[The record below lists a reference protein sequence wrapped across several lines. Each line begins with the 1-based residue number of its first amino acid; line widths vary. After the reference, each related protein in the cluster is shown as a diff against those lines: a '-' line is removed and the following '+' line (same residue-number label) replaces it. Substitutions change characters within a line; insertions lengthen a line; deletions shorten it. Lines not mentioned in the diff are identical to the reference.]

1 MRNFA
6 ENDIIKSFF
15 CMKTEQVKLSQVKIN
30 SDNPRTITKEK
41 FNKLINSILVFPK
54 MLELR
59 PIVVDNKM
67 SALGGN
73 MRTEALRA
81 ISKMSVEEIAQRL
94 HGIADF
100 VEKSEG
106 ERKVLVDYWEKW
118 LDNPIAFIIK
128 ASELSASERRQFM
141 IKDNASFGQWDFDA
155 LANKWDNKKLDDWG
169 VDVWNANPTAFTPMG
184 ATPSPAQP
192 TPAMPDAS
200 EEDNPADAFQDAL
213 PPELQGA
220 DINPDVLPK
229 IEGSDETAME
239 RVIIVYPKERL
250 QELAQ
255 LLGMPSI
262 DKVVY
267 RLEEIIPS
275 IEGAE

>member
-1 MRNFA
+1 
-6 ENDIIKSFF
+6 
-15 CMKTEQVKLSQVKIN
+15 MKTEQVKLSQVKIN

>member
-1 MRNFA
+1 
-6 ENDIIKSFF
+6 
-15 CMKTEQVKLSQVKIN
+15 MKVEQVKLSQVKLN
-30 SDNPRTITKEK
+30 VDNPRTITKEK
-41 FNKLINSILVFPK
+41 FCKLINSILVLPK

-67 SALGGN
+67 CALGGN

-81 ISKMSVEEIAQRL
+81 IAKMGAADISDRL
-94 HGIADF
+94 LTIADF
-100 VEKSEG
+100 VEKSDG
-106 ERKVLVDYWEKW
+106 ERKVLVDYWRKW
-118 LDNPIAFIIK
+118 LENPTAIIIN

-155 LANKWDNKKLDDWG
+155 LANKWDSNKLDDWG

-184 ATPSPAQP
+184 SVPSSAQP
-192 TPAMPDAS
+192 APAMPDAS
-200 EEDNPADAFQDAL
+200 EEDNPADAFQGAL
-213 PPELQGA
+213 PPELQGV

-229 IEGSDETAME
+229 IEGTDETAME
-239 RVIIVYPKERL
+239 RVIIVYPKDRL
-250 QELAQ
+250 PELEQ

-267 RLEEIIPS
+267 RLDEIIPAT
-275 IEGAE
+275 AE

>member
-1 MRNFA
+1 
-6 ENDIIKSFF
+6 
-15 CMKTEQVKLSQVKIN
+15 MKTEQVKLSQVKIN

-141 IKDNASFGQWDFDA
+141 IKDNASFGQWEFDA

>member
-1 MRNFA
+1 
-6 ENDIIKSFF
+6 
-15 CMKTEQVKLSQVKIN
+15 MKTEQVKLSQVKIN

-106 ERKVLVDYWEKW
+106 ERKVLVDYWENW

>member
-1 MRNFA
+1 
-6 ENDIIKSFF
+6 
-15 CMKTEQVKLSQVKIN
+15 MKTEQVKLSQVKIN

-106 ERKVLVDYWEKW
+106 ERKVLVDYWENGLTILSPLSSK
-118 LDNPIAFIIK
+118 P
-128 ASELSASERRQFM
+128 ASC
-141 IKDNASFGQWDFDA
+141 
-155 LANKWDNKKLDDWG
+155 
-169 VDVWNANPTAFTPMG
+169 
-184 ATPSPAQP
+184 
-192 TPAMPDAS
+192 
-200 EEDNPADAFQDAL
+200 L
-213 PPELQGA
+213 PRS
-220 DINPDVLPK
+220 V
-229 IEGSDETAME
+229 GS
-239 RVIIVYPKERL
+239 
-250 QELAQ
+250 
-255 LLGMPSI
+255 S
-262 DKVVY
+262 
-267 RLEEIIPS
+267 
-275 IEGAE
+275 